1 MPKEV
6 EYMTRE
12 EFDDDFDQ
20 FLAQTSKKAKRPA
33 PIVMNHAID
42 LWLMYQSV
50 MKRGGHQAVTN
61 VNSWRQVFLDCTEAT
76 TYSSNTGYY
85 TRLSYEKTLW
95 DYERQANKSD
105 PQRKNK
111 FKHVPADYD
120 EKALASADVIRMHKE
135 LLRSKSGGQLN
146 EQSNASS
153 SRPNTPRSMSPKYSS
168 SDSKRKQQSRSRR
181 GPSVLGRFSSS
192 AYDQSTTDEDNE
204 LFFSDDDE
212 AHRVLQQHPAKFSQQ
227 LAELETM
234 MNKMQDCDVF
244 IQSLEADQ
252 PPIPKFLQ
260 QLLATDETDIKSQKK
275 NKLPVDA
282 CCVYLNHLQTQLV
295 KLSKRY
301 AECDELAYHFDRR
314 LGAMEMYTG
323 SGTSTRNRKSQEE
336 QEEHLNLDSSYQQ
349 QQQQSSAE
357 KDEDGSQINNDLTQ
371 PEQEVDEGSL
381 ASDEQEEDFNE
392 QDKEDFDL
400 DKSKPQMLSPLALLM
415 SQNQRQVSGSQ
426 SVDSQQDQADS
437 WDGDQDNADNNI
449 INDGESQLSVDTARE
464 IAEAAQ
470 SVQSMKSS
478 PASPMSSNPFN
489 DKRRR
494 SSGRSRAREQL
505 LASYSTSSAEDDEAL
520 SRRSSGGGA
529 RRKSRRR
536 LY

>member
-1 MPKEV
+1 MFKEV

-120 EKALASADVIRMHKE
+120 EKALTSADVIRMHKE

-227 LAELETM
+227 LAELESM
-234 MNKMQDCDVF
+234 MDQMQDCEVF

-260 QLLATDETDIKSQKK
+260 QLLATDKTDTKSQKK

-295 KLSKRY
+295 KLSKSY

-336 QEEHLNLDSSYQQ
+336 QEEHLNLDPLQQ

-357 KDEDGSQINNDLTQ
+357 KDEDGSQINNDLAQ
-371 PEQEVDEGSL
+371 QQQEVDEGSL

-400 DKSKPQMLSPLALLM
+400 DESKPQMLSPLALLM

-437 WDGDQDNADNNI
+437 WDGDQDNADNNL